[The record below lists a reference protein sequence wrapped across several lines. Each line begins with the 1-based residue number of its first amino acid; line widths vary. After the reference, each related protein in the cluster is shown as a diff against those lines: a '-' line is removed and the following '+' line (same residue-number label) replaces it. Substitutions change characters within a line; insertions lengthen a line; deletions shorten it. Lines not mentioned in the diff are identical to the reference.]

1 MKGISTILWDVGG
14 VLLTNGWDH
23 KERNAVIE
31 HFSLDREAF
40 EQRHAVVND
49 AWEKD
54 QMNVHEY
61 LDQTVFYEARNF
73 SHDDFIKLMKAQS
86 MVLADTGIRILKR
99 IAASRDLELAIL
111 NNESRELNDY
121 RIREFGLIDCFDC
134 FISSCYVGMRKP
146 DEKMYRLALDVL
158 QRGPEEVIF
167 IDDREGNVQAASAVG
182 IHGIQF
188 KGEQQLAAELAQLGI
203 AVAA

>member
-23 KERNAVIE
+23 KERNAVIK
-31 HFSLDREAF
+31 HFSLDRDAF
-40 EQRHAVVND
+40 EQRHSVVND

-54 QMNVHEY
+54 RMNVHEY
-61 LDQTVFYEARNF
+61 LDQTVFYEARHF
-73 SHDDFIKLMKAQS
+73 KHDDFIAQMKAQS
-86 MVLADTGIRILKR
+86 EVLADTGIRILKR
-99 IAASRDLELAIL
+99 IAASRDLELAIV

-121 RIREFGLIDCFDC
+121 RVREFGLIDCFDC
-134 FISSCYVGMRKP
+134 FLSSCYVGMRKP